1 VNATEGCLQVM
12 HPSVTRRSLPLKGLF
27 QRSFAYQ
34 DYVELMEREAS
45 TQQRLLA
52 LQQRRN
58 RSSGASS
65 P

>member
-1 VNATEGCLQVM
+1 LQVV
-12 HPSVTRRSLPLKGLF
+12 HPPGNRRSLPLKGLH
-27 QRSFAYQ
+27 QRSFAFQ
-34 DYVELMEREAS
+34 AYVELMGREAS

-58 RSSGASS
+58 RSIGASS